1 MKKRKMKKARNL
13 VVLDTILNMNKGQ
26 KMRDKRLRRSK
37 DSKNALWENY

>member
-13 VVLDTILNMNKGQ
+13 VVLDMILNMNKGQ

-37 DSKNALWENY
+37 DSKNTLWENY